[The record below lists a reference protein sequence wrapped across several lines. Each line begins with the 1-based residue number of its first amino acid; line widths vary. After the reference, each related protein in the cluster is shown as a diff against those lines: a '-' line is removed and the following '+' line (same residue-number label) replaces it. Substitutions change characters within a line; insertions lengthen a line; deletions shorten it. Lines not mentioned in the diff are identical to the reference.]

1 MKTILFLSLVLFNVN
16 QLKAQTNLFDD
27 EMGVISYMEGKYFY
41 NADNG
46 LTVSYGYLGNYNTYG
61 IKVTNKGGST
71 FYFINVNVEAYGSF
85 GDLYGMSPSDGSN
98 FGFRVYKGKL
108 IVGRGEEG
116 ETTFYLK

>member
-1 MKTILFLSLVLFNVN
+1 MFFSLLIISFGQVS
-16 QLKAQTNLFDD
+16 AQTNLFED
-27 EMGVISYMEGKYFY
+27 EMGVLSYMEGKSFY

-46 LTVSYGYLGNYNTYG
+46 LTVSYGYLGIYNTYG
-61 IKVTNKGGST
+61 IKVTNRGGST
-71 FYFINVNVEAYGSF
+71 FYFINVSIDTYGYF
-85 GDLYGMSPSDGSN
+85 ADLYGMSPSDGSN